1 MKHRLILLPAP
12 AILALL
18 VLFGAA
24 GAHADNLYTV
34 TMDTSGL
41 ISAASAPYY
50 LDFQLNQG
58 TPGNNNTLTLSN
70 FAFGAG
76 GSVPA
81 GATTYR
87 SGSGVTGDLLT
98 SVVLNDSVDFY
109 NEFYEEFTA
118 GSLLSFAIDFTT
130 NNTAAQTPD
139 LITFAILDHTLSE
152 LPTLDPGLTNTF
164 LSITLDSDSPAV
176 LTFASDSSI
185 APQAGGSALSLPA
198 PVAEPSGPLNA
209 VPEPSSLCLLATL
222 LLLLPASRRL
232 HH

>member
-58 TPGNNNTLTLSN
+58 TLGNNNTLTLSN
-70 FAFGAG
+70 FAFGVG
-76 GSVPA
+76 GSVPG
-81 GATTYR
+81 GATP
-87 SGSGVTGDLLT
+87 SVFGNVTGDLLT
-98 SVVLNDSVDFY
+98 SVVLNDSVDFF
-109 NEFYEEFTA
+109 NEFYEKFTA

-130 NNTAAQTPD
+130 NNTTAQTPD
-139 LITFAILDHTLSE
+139 LVTFAILDKTFGE
-152 LPTLDPGLTNTF
+152 LPTLDPVGTNTF
-164 LSITLDSDSPAV
+164 LSITLNSDSPAV
-176 LTFASDSSI
+176 STFASDSNTS
-185 APQAGGSALSLPA
+185 PPAGGNPLSLPA